1 MLRPTL
7 TALFVLLLGAL
18 AALGTQPVRSQPVR
32 SQPYTLSQSSR
43 LWLSGT
49 STLNAFECQAKK
61 LRLDHGVDH
70 VIEGSGFT
78 MPGVSLVVPINNLDC
93 DNRRM
98 NKDLR
103 AALQADAFPD
113 IRLDVFRIEMPWDVS
128 DDAERNGRPRL
139 ILYGTM
145 SLAGTSQEMTIRLTS
160 WLDDMKRLHGQ
171 GSLEVRMTDFGID
184 PPTALFG
191 LVKAHDDILIRFHL
205 TADPDTPTADSPAG
219 TP

>member
-1 MLRPTL
+1 
-7 TALFVLLLGAL
+7 
-18 AALGTQPVRSQPVR
+18 
-32 SQPYTLSQSSR
+32 
-43 LWLSGT
+43 
-49 STLNAFECQAKK
+49 
-61 LRLDHGVDH
+61 
-70 VIEGSGFT
+70 

>member
-1 MLRPTL
+1 MLRPIL
-7 TALFVLLLGAL
+7 TALFVLLLGTL
-18 AALGTQPVRSQPVR
+18 AALRTQPVR

-103 AALQADAFPD
+103 AALQADVFPE
-113 IRLDVFRIEMPWDVS
+113 IRLDVFRIEMPWDVAG
-128 DDAERNGRPRL
+128 DAEKNGRPRVT
-139 ILYGTM
+139 LYGTM
-145 SLAGTSQEMTIRLTS
+145 SLAGSSREVTIRLTS

-171 GSLEVRMTDFGID
+171 GSLEVRMTDFGVE

-205 TADPDTPTADSPAG
+205 MADPDTPTADAPAG